1 MLPARAQVIMV
12 AGVRMGGKI
21 AEVKFS
27 GQSPGSETQGQCLIL
42 PNITRWLSDLNQ
54 VPVCVSGGRQ
64 DQPLAMQKEGHYHW
78 GQSSGGVRGPG
89 LVK

>member
-21 AEVKFS
+21 VKVKSS

-42 PNITRWLSDLNQ
+42 PN
-54 VPVCVSGGRQ
+54 
-64 DQPLAMQKEGHYHW
+64 YH
-78 GQSSGGVRGPG
+78 
-89 LVK
+89 KMAE